1 MMTTWMTKALS
12 AALAALMLLVSP
24 MPAAVQ
30 PEAEVELHREQQE
43 PAIVEPW
50 QAEKTTAASVQRE
63 KTEEAAPVRQEAAA
77 CPLQAA
83 DEANSIA
90 QGEEEQEAFP
100 ARTDAAQAEQNA
112 TPESPEAS
120 EEKPSLADL
129 GPQFWEIVDL
139 TLHGKFMSSQ
149 NPKLIAFAQP
159 FYEWLS
165 NNDYF
170 DINIVYD
177 EDRNVFRDDGL
188 RGIVAIGFDY
198 DATQGIYFSAHDP
211 WMRALGYCE
220 FYDQIAPYFGY
231 TLDTKRFKFDYDGYE
246 WMFQVW
252 KGEYLWCAT
261 GAEMGLYYRE
271 PGSTLTDDFYY
282 TVPDEQMINMEMTLY
297 HDGNYKFKREM
308 EETWWQT
315 GFIFCYMCEPEEVT
329 IEARVEFPNE
339 EMRNAFLPALE
350 EQGYVLGETYTVE
363 GNIVS
368 FAY

>member
-1 MMTTWMTKALS
+1 MIVWITKAFS
-12 AALAALMLLVSP
+12 VALATLLLLIAPVTLP
-24 MPAAVQ
+24 VQ
-30 PEAEVELHREQQE
+30 PEVGAQALQEQVST
-43 PAIVEPW
+43 PVEPQ
-50 QAEKTTAASVQRE
+50 QAAQATATVAH
-63 KTEEAAPVRQEAAA
+63 EEGAAAPTRQEAAA
-77 CPLQAA
+77 LVEQPASKA
-83 DEANSIA
+83 DS
-90 QGEEEQEAFP
+90 
-100 ARTDAAQAEQNA
+100 AAQE
-112 TPESPEAS
+112 EPEATLAEPEAPAGQAELGDS
-120 EEKPSLADL
+120 GSTAPGDELPEDKPSLADL

-177 EDRNVFRDDGL
+177 EERNVFRDDGQ

-220 FYDQIAPYFGY
+220 LYDQIGPYFGY

-297 HDGNYKFKREM
+297 HDGNYKFKRDM

-339 EMRNAFLPALE
+339 EMRDAFLPALE